1 MKKRSILISAALT
14 IALCLCLIAGST
26 YAIFTSSA
34 EQNIA
39 VTAGKLDISAT
50 TSGLNT
56 YTELTDGNV
65 TYTNSTAEADG
76 SVLFENKGYAKFE
89 DVLNDAGEVVK
100 ANVLKLVNMT
110 PGDGVNFTIDVD
122 NSVTNVAIQYR
133 VVIIIGGDLASALSV
148 TVEDDVSGKVTEVLT
163 DADYSAG
170 KVTKYGE
177 WTYLDVTELDNLDTF
192 TVDVFFPNGTPE
204 HDNAYKGMSCDI
216 TIRIEAVQGN
226 TDTTGSVIVP

>member
-39 VTAGKLDISAT
+39 VTAGKVQITAS

-56 YTELTDGNV
+56 YTELTAGNV
-65 TYTNSTAEADG
+65 TYTNSAAEADG

-110 PGDGVNFTIDVD
+110 PGDGVNFDINVD
-122 NSVTNVAIQYR
+122 NSNTNVAVQYR
-133 VVIIIGGDLASALSV
+133 VVLYMKGDLAPALEVSV
-148 TVEDDVSGKVTEVLT
+148 SDAASGREISVPVDTDYGTDGIEKTSGWVLI
-163 DADYSAG
+163 
-170 KVTKYGE
+170 
-177 WTYLDVTELDNLDTF
+177 DVTELDNF
-192 TVDVFFPNGTPE
+192 GPISINVFFPNGTAE
-204 HDNAYKGMSCDI
+204 HDNVFQGKTCEIS
-216 TIRIEAVQGN
+216 IRLEVVQAN
-226 TDTTGSVIVP
+226 TDTSVDVIVP